1 MLKGLNPFWRTMK
14 NLPGLPDDDFARKE
28 AKRMLD
34 QLNPL
39 AGDATDWQKQLAM
52 QFSGQAGIEE
62 AARQHASIVGKVSPA
77 SEMDRQMKEAIQRH
91 NSDALAFGQPLGKGS
106 TPEADAKSYL
116 ESLQKRHDEQ
126 EDQAEKMR
134 QRIAL
139 DNGRQTMRHLQAH
152 QARADE
158 LMDYQRRTA
167 EASEGALKAAVDAE
181 RVRTAEA
188 KADAANARKAQKKAE
203 SYTRISLVIAFASL
217 LVAAWPFIKEQF

>member
-1 MLKGLNPFWRTMK
+1 MK
-14 NLPGLPDDDFARKE
+14 DIPGLPGDDFSDKE
-28 AKRMLD
+28 AKQMLD
-34 QLNPL
+34 QLNPI
-39 AGDATDWQKQLAM
+39 AGDAADWRKHLSNPFTGLTTA
-52 QFSGQAGIEE
+52 EE
-62 AARQHASIVGKVSPA
+62 AARQRASYVEQMSPA
-77 SEMDRQMKEAIQRH
+77 SEMDKQLKEAIQRH

-106 TPEADAKSYL
+106 APEADAKSYL
-116 ESLQKRHDEQ
+116 ESLQKRHHEQ
-126 EDQAEKMR
+126 EDQADKMR

-139 DNGRQTMRHLQAH
+139 DAGRQTMRHLQAQ